1 MKVVVFTD
9 GVSRGNPG
17 PAAIGAIIED
27 TEGRVISF
35 ISEAIGRTTN
45 NPVLASVVPD
55 NSVWIN
61 RGVGQLLGL
70 RQGQKVR
77 LVNQDGVKSGP
88 VRTRLT
94 KRIRPDCVYMVHGF
108 GHKTPRMRA
117 NGRGASD
124 SELVTQ
130 YKTDPIMGGT
140 GMFVNFV
147 SVEAE
152 V

>member
-1 MKVVVFTD
+1 MIHTASKEAESA
-9 GVSRGNPG
+9 GVASGMTW
-17 PAAIGAIIED
+17 AVD
-27 TEGRVISF
+27 RV
-35 ISEAIGRTTN
+35 
-45 NPVLASVVPD
+45 D
-55 NSVWIN
+55 D
-61 RGVGQLLGL
+61 
-70 RQGQKVR
+70 
-77 LVNQDGVKSGP
+77 VNQDGVKSNA